1 MRIGLPVI
9 FLLIASAILAVVHWS
24 ALMLDLYWQY
34 LWLDVPM
41 HALGGAVVALIPFA
55 LVTLRVSLPERL
67 LRPVPVLVLVLVFG
81 LIWEVFEHA
90 TGATFAAKNYV
101 FDTSLDLF
109 LDLIGG
115 YVGYIVGSRTQN
127 F

>member
-9 FLLIASAILAVVHWS
+9 FLLIASAVLAGVHWS

-55 LVTLRVSLPERL
+55 LVTLRVRLPERF
-67 LRPVPVLVLVLVFG
+67 LRLTPVLLLVLIVG
-81 LIWEVFEHA
+81 LIWELFEHF
-90 TGATFAAKNYV
+90 TGATFAAQNYA
-101 FDTSLDLF
+101 FDTTLDLIF
-109 LDLIGG
+109 DLIGG
-115 YVGYIVGSRTQN
+115 YIGYIVGSRTRN